1 VFKPEKA
8 KTVLE
13 SWKMLNN
20 EKEVQNGDQVTEVT
34 ISTRLYSIAKNENVS
49 KTAVT
54 FLVFDTMFVNSYCTT

>member
-20 EKEVQNGDQVTEVT
+20 EKEGSTNGASSLVVK
-34 ISTRLYSIAKNENVS
+34 ISTTRATLIVGKRDVW
-49 KTAVT
+49 K
-54 FLVFDTMFVNSYCTT
+54 